1 MTYEEGVEGIGDV
14 SLGDV
19 ASGQEVLEGLQE
31 VPAGHRLVEVE
42 AVVTRLEKRL
52 KINVVAY
59 QSVVSHSAT
68 NEITHVFTHF
78 LV

>member
-1 MTYEEGVEGIGDV
+1 MTYEEGVDGIGDV

-19 ASGQEVLEGLQE
+19 AGGQEVLEGLQE
-31 VPAGHRLVEVE
+31 VPARHRLVEVE
-42 AVVTRLEKRL
+42 AVVTWL
-52 KINVVAY
+52 KISYLRMMIAY

-68 NEITHVFTHF
+68 NEITHVFSHF